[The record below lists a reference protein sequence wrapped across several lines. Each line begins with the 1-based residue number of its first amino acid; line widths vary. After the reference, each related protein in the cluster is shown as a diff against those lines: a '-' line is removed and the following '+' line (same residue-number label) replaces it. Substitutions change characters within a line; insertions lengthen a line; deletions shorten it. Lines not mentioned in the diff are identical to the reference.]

1 MNSNELYEIIET
13 FDEGGMGLVHRT
25 RHRLWNIEVA
35 IKHPRPEFLIHREQ
49 VESFQ
54 SECETWAEI
63 GLHPYVATCY
73 YTREIENLPCVV
85 AEYVPDGSLQD
96 AIRNRSLY
104 KGEEEACLARLL
116 TIAASTAWGLARAH
130 ESNLIHCDVKPG
142 NMLLTS
148 YGIGKIADFG
158 LAAAFD
164 PSGAGARASGLTPV
178 FASPEQIKGERLT
191 PAADVWSWA
200 ASMLA
205 MFVGEIHWESGAAC
219 GAVLAQFVERGA
231 KAYRIPAMPE
241 EFASLL
247 QNCLR
252 YSPAERAQNLNEVA
266 MAICEIHEQLF
277 GEPCPAGKPDLELTS
292 ADSLNNRAVSKH
304 DLNLTS
310 DVHRLLIEALAID
323 ALHPEANF
331 NRAWLAFI
339 GSSAISESA
348 LRNLEMVSRYDL
360 GEYRPHLYRACLL
373 NLQEKADLANLALN
387 QAIQLSGVHEVNDV
401 ERLWNLSRDR
411 KLNLILSPPISG
423 EDLALD
429 AERFGRLM
437 NKTEAALEE
446 RRYDDANRYLL
457 MSGDIPGFACHP
469 RRRKFL
475 RQFSLLQWGQKI

>member
-1 MNSNELYEIIET
+1 
-13 FDEGGMGLVHRT
+13 MGLVHRA

-35 IKHPRPEFLIHREQ
+35 IKHPRSELLSHREQ
-49 VESFQ
+49 IECFQ

-85 AEYVPDGSLQD
+85 AEYVPNGSLQD

-104 KGEEEACLARLL
+104 KGDEQACLARLL

-130 ESNLIHCDVKPG
+130 KSNLIHCDVKPG

-148 YGIGKIADFG
+148 YGIGKVADFG

-164 PSGAGARASGLTPV
+164 PSGAGAKAAGLTPV

-219 GAVLAQFVERGA
+219 SAVLTEFIENGA
-231 KAYRIPAMPE
+231 KAYRIPAMPGN
-241 EFASLL
+241 FASLL
-247 QNCLR
+247 QLCLR
-252 YSPAERAQNLNEVA
+252 YSPVERTQNLNEVA
-266 MAICEIHEQLF
+266 LAICEIHEQLF
-277 GEPCPAGKPDLELTS
+277 GESCPAERPDLELTS

-310 DVHRLLIEALAID
+310 DVHRLLAEALVID

-331 NRAWLAFI
+331 NLAWLAFL
-339 GSSAISESA
+339 GSGAISESA
-348 LRNLEMVSRYDL
+348 LRNLEMVSRYDP

-373 NLQEKADLANLALN
+373 NLEGKADLANQALN
-387 QAIQLSGVHEVNDV
+387 QTIQLCGVHEVSDMD
-401 ERLWNLSRDR
+401 RLWNLSRER

-429 AERFGRLM
+429 TQRFERLM
-437 NKTEAALEE
+437 RKSEVALEE

-457 MSGDIPGFACHP
+457 MSGDIPGFSRHP

-475 RQFSLLQWGQKI
+475 RRMPLL

>member
-1 MNSNELYEIIET
+1 
-13 FDEGGMGLVHRT
+13 MGLVHRA

-35 IKHPRPEFLIHREQ
+35 IKHPRPDFLIHGEQ

-54 SECETWAEI
+54 SECEAWAEI

-73 YTREIENLPCVV
+73 YAREIGNLPCVV

-104 KGEEEACLARLL
+104 KGDEEACLARLL

-164 PSGAGARASGLTPV
+164 PSGAGAKAAGLTPM

-219 GAVLAQFVERGA
+219 GAVLAEFIERGA
-231 KAYRIPAMPE
+231 KAYRVPAMPE
-241 EFASLL
+241 KFASLL
-247 QNCLR
+247 QKCLR
-252 YSPAERAQNLNEVA
+252 YSQVERPQKLNGVA
-266 MAICEIHEQLF
+266 MAICGIYKALF
-277 GEPCPAGKPDLELTS
+277 GESCPAGKPDLESTS

-304 DLNLTS
+304 DLNRTS
-310 DVHRLLIEALAID
+310 DVHRLLAEALAID

-331 NRAWLAFI
+331 NIAWLAFLRS
-339 GSSAISESA
+339 GAISESA
-348 LRNLEMVSRYDL
+348 LNNLDLVTRYDL

-373 NLQEKADLANLALN
+373 NLEGKVDLANQALDK
-387 QAIQLSGVHEVNDV
+387 AIQLCGAHEVSDM
-401 ERLWNLSRDR
+401 ERLWKLSRER

-437 NKTEAALEE
+437 NKCEAALEE
-446 RRYDDANRYLL
+446 RCHDDVDRYLL
-457 MSGDIPGFACHP
+457 MSGDIPGFARHP
-469 RRRKFL
+469 RRRKL
-475 RQFSLLQWGQKI
+475 LAQRQNS

>member
-1 MNSNELYEIIET
+1 MNSDELYEIIET
-13 FDEGGMGLVHRT
+13 FGGGGMGLVHRA

-35 IKHPRPEFLIHREQ
+35 VKHPRPEFLLHREQ

-104 KGEEEACLARLL
+104 KGDEEACLARLL

-164 PSGAGARASGLTPV
+164 PSGAGAKAAGLTPV

-205 MFVGEIHWESGAAC
+205 MFVGEIHWESGTAC
-219 GAVLAQFVERGA
+219 GAVLTEFIEKGA
-231 KAYRIPAMPE
+231 KAYRIPAMPGK
-241 EFASLL
+241 FASLL
-247 QNCLR
+247 QKCLR
-252 YSPAERAQNLNEVA
+252 YSPIERSQNLNEVA
-266 MAICEIHEQLF
+266 MAICEIHEQLY
-277 GEPCPAGKPDLELTS
+277 GEACPAGKPDLELTS
-292 ADSLNNRAVSKH
+292 TDSLNNRAVSKH

-310 DVHRLLIEALAID
+310 DVHRLLAEALAID

-331 NRAWLAFI
+331 NLAWLAFL
-339 GSSAISESA
+339 GSGAISESA
-348 LRNLEMVSRYDL
+348 LRNLDLVTRYDH

-373 NLQEKADLANLALN
+373 NLQGESDLANQALN
-387 QAIQLSGVHEVNDV
+387 QAIQLCGVHEINDM
-401 ERLWNLSRDR
+401 ERLWNFSRER

-437 NKTEAALEE
+437 AKTEAALED
-446 RRYDDANRYLL
+446 RRYDDADRYLL
-457 MSGDIPGFACHP
+457 MSGDIKGFARHP
-469 RRRKFL
+469 RRRV
-475 RQFSLLQWGQKI
+475 LLSKSSKSQ

>member
-1 MNSNELYEIIET
+1 
-13 FDEGGMGLVHRT
+13 MGLVHRA

-35 IKHPRPEFLIHREQ
+35 IKHPRPELLSNREQ
-49 VESFQ
+49 IECFQ
-54 SECETWAEI
+54 SECETWSEI

-104 KGEEEACLARLL
+104 KGDEEACLARLL

-148 YGIGKIADFG
+148 YGIGKVADFG

-164 PSGAGARASGLTPV
+164 PSGAGAKAAGLTPV

-191 PAADVWSWA
+191 PTADVWSWA

-219 GAVLAQFVERGA
+219 GAVLTEFIEKGA

-241 EFASLL
+241 KFASLL
-247 QNCLR
+247 QECLR
-252 YSPAERAQNLNEVA
+252 YSPVERSQNLNGIATSV
-266 MAICEIHEQLF
+266 CEIYEQFF
-277 GEPCPAGKPDLELTS
+277 GESCPAGMHDLELTS

-310 DVHRLLIEALAID
+310 DVHRLLAEALAID

-331 NRAWLAFI
+331 NIAWLAFL
-339 GSSAISESA
+339 GSGAILESAIN
-348 LRNLEMVSRYDL
+348 NLDLVTRYDL
-360 GEYRPHLYRACLL
+360 GEHRPHLFRACLL
-373 NLQEKADLANLALN
+373 NLQGKADLANQALN
-387 QAIQLSGVHEVNDV
+387 QAIQLCGVHEVSDM
-401 ERLWNLSRDR
+401 ERLWNLSRER

-437 NKTEAALEE
+437 KKSEVALEE
-446 RRYDDANRYLL
+446 RRYHDADRYLL
-457 MSGDIPGFACHP
+457 MSGDISGFARHP

-475 RQFSLLQWGQKI
+475 AQRHNS